1 MLTLR
6 QVLMAD
12 NPKVTP
18 AELESSISELF
29 EALLKILDGSPD
41 AGTDEIVETMIR
53 ASASVGSPP
62 SEEKVQSRRQMV
74 ARVFLKS
81 LQPGEVVGL
90 QEGLLGHPL
99 RLPRRR
105 PGGQRRQGP
114 EAGRGGAAPRRRGEA
129 RRQGG
134 EGRRGGDQGG
144 HGVGEGLWSVV
155 RSSDVNVETVWQ
167 ERYGV
172 VRLLVSRKFRM

>member
-62 SEEKVQSRRQMV
+62 SEEKVQARRQMV

-81 LQPGEVVGL
+81 LQPGEVVFRKVSWAIHCAFRGVV
-90 QEGLLGHPL
+90 LGGSGARGQKLAEAAL
-99 RLPRRR
+99 RRV
-105 PGGQRRQGP
+105 
-114 EAGRGGAAPRRRGEA
+114 GAAKLV
-129 RRQGG
+129 
-134 EGRRGGDQGG
+134 GR
-144 HGVGEGLWSVV
+144 VV
-155 RSSDVNVETVWQ
+155 KAAEVVIKVATVS
-167 ERYGV
+167 EKVYGPWYAA
-172 VRLLVSRKFRM
+172 LM